1 VIYSELYF
9 KNRIKIPTI
18 IGFLS
23 ILFVVF
29 IFARFFANTATLS
42 QASKKT
48 LKRIE
53 IGNLLHNQ
61 ATIFWQTEDKEA
73 GWVLSGEE
81 KGKETKITLDERDVG
96 GQKNKFYSHYVI
108 LKELKENQRYF
119 LKLVGD
125 DKLITNPEG
134 VDFSFVTPKNT
145 AASLQNVVLANGFVK
160 EANLV
165 DPLADAVVILS
176 AENKN
181 VYPLLTRTAI
191 DGSWIIPLNGF
202 YGKDNQEPV
211 TIKEKDKIKIEFIS
225 EEADMST
232 VITNLSNI
240 SPLPQTIVIGAKN
253 YDFTGETSVLSAS
266 TSSTVL
272 TNKELDI
279 IYPQEK
285 VLIPGRIPIIKG
297 SSLPDREVFITVES
311 TKVFSAKVVSD
322 DKGQWSYLLP
332 DNLDLGEHTITVK
345 TKGKNGEELV
355 LQRKF
360 TIIAQEGN
368 EGRVLGTATGE
379 PTIILTPTPTPTT
392 YYYPTAPP
400 VVTLTHPPVSGSN
413 NLILPA
419 VSSFSL
425 IIVGA
430 GLLLAF

>member
-1 VIYSELYF
+1 MIYSELYF
-9 KNRIKIPTI
+9 KNRVKIPTI

-29 IFARFFANTATLS
+29 VFARFFANTATLS
-42 QASKKT
+42 RASKKT

-61 ATIFWQTEDKEA
+61 VTIFWQTEDKEA

-96 GQKNKFYSHYVI
+96 SQKNKFYSHYVI

-125 DKLITNPEG
+125 DKLITSPEG
-134 VDFSFVTPKNT
+134 DYFSFVTPKNT
-145 AASLQNVVLANGFVK
+145 VVGLQNIGLANGFVK

-176 AENKN
+176 VENKN

-225 EEADMST
+225 EEEDMST

-240 SPLPQTIVIGAKN
+240 SPLPQTIVIGAK
-253 YDFTGETSVLSAS
+253 
-266 TSSTVL
+266 TSSTGKIFGSVNNIQVAEAL
-272 TNKELDI
+272 KEKGFEVDRKQI
-279 IYPQEK
+279 TIKEDSIKEIGKHTAK
-285 VLIPGRIPIIKG
+285 VKFH
-297 SSLPDREVFITVES
+297 REVVVE
-311 TKVFSAKVVSD
+311 FEFEVVA
-322 DKGQWSYLLP
+322 
-332 DNLDLGEHTITVK
+332 E
-345 TKGKNGEELV
+345 
-355 LQRKF
+355 
-360 TIIAQEGN
+360 
-368 EGRVLGTATGE
+368 
-379 PTIILTPTPTPTT
+379 
-392 YYYPTAPP
+392 
-400 VVTLTHPPVSGSN
+400 
-413 NLILPA
+413 
-419 VSSFSL
+419 
-425 IIVGA
+425 
-430 GLLLAF
+430 